1 MKLVHATFHFND
13 NGLKYEV
20 IFIPDLV
27 RIFVNDKMAKE
38 IQNPKKEWK
47 PCVTHCLFLIKYRL
61 TGGPLIPKTPERVVA
76 KKEPVWLK
84 VFADGE

>member
-27 RIFVNDKMAKE
+27 RIFVNDKMVRE

-47 PCVTHCLFLIKYRL
+47 PCVTHCLFLIKHRL
-61 TGGPLIPKTPERVVA
+61 TGPLDPAAGDGVIKTP
-76 KKEPVWLK
+76 LQ
-84 VFADGE
+84 